1 MKEYEEG
8 KHAIKEIKNLNV
20 KNGRYT
26 LDGHKFT
33 FDTNEGTLVL
43 TAEDAIE
50 IALTLFDWADM
61 SYDPVENIIDRR
73 EKGEL

>member
-1 MKEYEEG
+1 MKEYKEG
-8 KHAIKEIKNLNV
+8 KHSFKSLNV
-20 KNGRYT
+20 RDGKYT

-33 FDTNEGTLVL
+33 FNTNEGELIL